1 MKSNIYIIIFSLVVY
16 TINRIFKSYIDIPV
30 IGYLCKC
37 HLNDYIGGIV
47 FPAYVNILL
56 YRAKY
61 RPIKNCFIIA
71 FMMFLCGVIWEY
83 IFPYLF
89 SYSVSDI
96 FDVLAYLLGGITY
109 CFIWSVVERKNIT
122 NTIRQDIK

>member
-1 MKSNIYIIIFSLVVY
+1 MKRNIYIIIFSLTVY
-16 TINRIFKSYIDIPV
+16 TFNRIFKSYIDIPI
-30 IGYLCKC
+30 IGCLCRC

-61 RPIKNCFIIA
+61 KQIKNYMVIA
-71 FMMFLCGVIWEY
+71 FIMLLCGIIWEY

-96 FDVLAYLLGGITY
+96 FDVLAYMLGGVTY
-109 CFIWSVVERKNIT
+109 CFIFRLNQAK
-122 NTIRQDIK
+122 D